1 MVLVLRFIKQT
12 KKLYILGG
20 NAGWSGMEK
29 VRPQTNNTKQ
39 IKETWT
45 TVPKKM
51 LTQSLTQCLDVKEV
65 EVLSKSDVLK
75 IYRKRL

>member
-1 MVLVLRFIKQT
+1 MRVGVVWKR
-12 KKLYILGG
+12 YGH
-20 NAGWSGMEK
+20 
-29 VRPQTNNTKQ
+29 KQ
-39 IKETWT
+39 IIQNRSKKHELLCQ
-45 TVPKKM
+45 KKM